1 MFLTLGLIVLSTS
14 ILVFF
19 SQEFVGVYKRITSLP
34 GLKFLLPLVL
44 ASWLIEKYEPFE
56 LWFLL
61 QCKEGFHYLLHAL
74 SGWLSIK
81 QHSVHIL
88 QLFLLAIVPFLLLR
102 AWEIKRKIPVPRPIT
117 TQVGLV
123 LWIIA
128 ATILTIFKP

>member
-19 SQEFVGVYKRITSLP
+19 SQEFAGVYKRITSVP

-44 ASWLIEKYEPFE
+44 ASWLIEQYEPFE

-61 QCKEGFHYLLHAL
+61 QCKEGFHYALHTL
-74 SGWLSIK
+74 SSWLSL
-81 QHSVHIL
+81 QQNSVQVLH
-88 QLFLLAIVPFLLLR
+88 LFFLAIIPFLLLR
-102 AWEIKRKIPVPRPIT
+102 AWEIKRKIPTPRPAT
-117 TQVGLV
+117 TLAGLV

-128 ATILTIFKP
+128 AIILTIYKP